1 MEKRTNNAASIGE
14 LFVNNI
20 FPINVNTTLKQEK
33 LNQRKYVPV
42 KSVGITRLE
51 RVIFPE
57 LTEKHHQIN
66 AYFPYITK
74 ECMAMTMDNYRS
86 YVANYNEQI
95 IQANYDVERYN
106 AKVQKYL
113 LLNQKNLS
121 EVQTQF
127 SMLFVLKNKHER
139 TKTFNE
145 KVEEFNN
152 DYGFLVEKRKF
163 QTIKYA
169 TEIVFQQ
176 LLYAYSVEIA
186 KRTTEYIKLGTN
198 EPTSLQKIRINS
210 WQVATMKRN
219 DIQAI
224 DVCKATIR
232 NHRERLEEAGILVD
246 YLFRGNKKALQ
257 FNINSQIL
265 VVFDAKTGKFSNAE
279 NQTLNS
285 GTCKK
290 LPDSDRTTR
299 TFKNN
304 IKKIENVI
312 DDFLEEG
319 KPSTSSK
326 AADLSV
332 FLPEHPKQISEVKTG
347 GAAKTVKI
355 SEDLE
360 KNIIHP
366 QELAEKLS
374 NGDFNNYQRI
384 DKRVLYHEAMYG
396 TLTREEF
403 KKVIIQEFFCNAA
416 KLWRGKFVFVGSWK
430 KAINSYLEKLF
441 LVHNG
446 NDYFL
451 IKKELMV
458 DKLDEMLWRINNAHR
473 WFRKTGINP
482 LFPSDYFDFTRT
494 SKQEIGFEYTKKS
507 YQNHLKYLENKP
519 KLAKSVKKKAEIR
532 TNNLTQAKKFEM
544 KVNQFFKGRISLDE
558 LTCYVEENLPVN
570 FQQKLTDVLITIST
584 KYTC

>member
-42 KSVGITRLE
+42 KNVGTTRLE

-186 KRTTEYIKLGTN
+186 KRTTEYIKLGVN
-198 EPTSLQKIRINS
+198 EPTPLQNIQINS
-210 WQVATMKRN
+210 WKIATMKRN

-232 NHRERLEEAGILVD
+232 NHRERLEEAGILVN

-257 FNINSQIL
+257 FNINSEIL
-265 VVFDAKTGKFSNAE
+265 VVFDAKTQKFSNAE
-279 NQTLNS
+279 NQSLNS
-285 GTCKK
+285 ETSKN

-299 TFKNN
+299 THKST
-304 IKKIENVI
+304 IKKIENGI
-312 DDFLEEG
+312 TDFLEKG
-319 KPSTSSK
+319 NFASQKDDSFVV
-326 AADLSV
+326 LH
-332 FLPEHPKQISEVKTG
+332 EHPKQIAKVQTG
-347 GAAKTVKI
+347 GGENYVKI
-355 SEDLE
+355 SNDLE
-360 KNIIHP
+360 KNLLHP
-366 QELAEKLS
+366 QELAEKLA

-384 DKRVLYHEAMYG
+384 DKRILYHEAMRG
-396 TLTREEF
+396 TLSREDF

-416 KLWRGKFVFVGSWK
+416 KLYRGKHVFIGCWK
-430 KAINSYLEKLF
+430 KAINAYLEKLF
-441 LVHNG
+441 LINNG

-451 IKKELMV
+451 YKKELMV
-458 DKLDEMLWRINNAHR
+458 DKLDEMIWRINNAQR
-473 WFRKTGINP
+473 WFSRTGINP

-494 SKQEIGFEYTKKS
+494 DKKEIGFEYTKKA

-519 KLAKSVKKKAEIR
+519 KLAKSVKKKAELRIK
-532 TNNLTQAKKFEM
+532 NLTYSKKFDL
-544 KVNQFFKGRISLDE
+544 KINQFFKGRISFDE
-558 LTCYVEENLPVN
+558 LSDYVNDNLPIN
-570 FQQKLTDVLITIST
+570 FQEKLSDVIIKIST
-584 KYTC
+584 KYSC